1 MEIKEKR
8 LSELCSGEAG
18 TVSDITA
25 DIEMRRRFMDIG
37 CIVGSDIKKL
47 GTGPFGDPC
56 AYLICGA
63 VIAIR
68 KKDAAHI
75 RVTASKMRKQ

>member
-1 MEIKEKR
+1 MEIKEKT
-8 LSELCSGEAG
+8 LSELCSGETG

-68 KKDAAHI
+68 KKDAAHL
-75 RVTASKMRKQ
+75 RVTASERRKH

>member
-1 MEIKEKR
+1 MERKEKS
-8 LSELCSGEAG
+8 LSELCPGESGI
-18 TVSDITA
+18 VSGIDTDIG
-25 DIEMRRRFMDIG
+25 MLRRFMDIG
-37 CIVGSDIKKL
+37 CIVGASIKKL

-68 KKDAAHI
+68 GKDAVNI
-75 RVTASKMRKQ
+75 KVTA

>member
-1 MEIKEKR
+1 MERKEKT
-8 LSELCSGEAG
+8 LSELCPGESGI
-18 TVSDITA
+18 VSAIDTDIG
-25 DIEMRRRFMDIG
+25 MLRRFMDIG
-37 CIVGSDIKKL
+37 CIVGAGVKKL

-68 KKDAAHI
+68 GKDAVNI
-75 RVTASKMRKQ
+75 RVTA